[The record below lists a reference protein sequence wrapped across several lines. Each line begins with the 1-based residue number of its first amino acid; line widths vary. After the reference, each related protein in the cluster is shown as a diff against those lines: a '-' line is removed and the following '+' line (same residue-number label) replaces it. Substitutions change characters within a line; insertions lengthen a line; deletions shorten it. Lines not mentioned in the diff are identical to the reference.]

1 LKVRMTLNIG
11 LSGCKRE
18 EVIEIQDEELE
29 GLSGEDRQSVIDDY
43 WNQWAWNFVDGG
55 AEEL

>member
-1 LKVRMTLNIG
+1 MTLNIG

>member
-1 LKVRMTLNIG
+1 MKVRMTLNIG

-18 EVIEIQDEELE
+18 EVIEIRDEELE
-29 GLSGEDRQSVIDDY
+29 GLSEEDRQSVIDDY

>member
-1 LKVRMTLNIG
+1 MKVRMTLNIG

-43 WNQWAWNFVDGG
+43 WNQWAWDRIDGG